1 MNVVHENAHRAS
13 PRVARKRELR
23 AEAIVEGAM
32 VVVAEEG
39 LDALTLARV
48 GSALGCVPA
57 ALYRYF
63 PSKDALLA
71 ALQRRAIAEIDA
83 ALAAAEAELSARA
96 GKRSAATVCLAG
108 ILVASRTYAEL
119 PRTHP
124 RAYFL
129 VAVLLGDPRLLLSSE
144 ESLRTAPLLAS
155 LLGRVHAR
163 FEEAATLGVLE
174 AGDAT
179 LRTMALWGALQG
191 ALSLDKARR
200 IAPALPAGAQVC
212 EAASMAM
219 LRGWGATQPH
229 LTRAAQLATSTRSP

>member
-1 MNVVHENAHRAS
+1 MNVVHEKTHSAS

-23 AEAIVEGAM
+23 AEAIVDAAM
-32 VVVAEEG
+32 VLVADEG
-39 LDALTLARV
+39 LDALTLGRV
-48 GSALGCVPA
+48 GNALGCVPA

-71 ALQRRAIAEIDA
+71 ALQRRAIAEIDEALGA
-83 ALAAAEAELSARA
+83 ALAELAARA
-96 GKRSAATVCLAG
+96 GKRAPETVCLAA
-108 ILVASRTYAEL
+108 ILVAARAYAEL

-129 VAVLLGDPRLLLSSE
+129 VAVLLGDPRLLLSNE
-144 ESLRTAPLLAS
+144 ESQRTAPLLAG

-179 LRTMALWGALQG
+179 LRTLALWGALQG
-191 ALSLDKARR
+191 TLSLDKARR
-200 IAPALPAGAQVC
+200 IAPTLPEASFVC

-219 LRGWGATQPH
+219 LRGWGATQPQ
-229 LTRAAQLATSTRSP
+229 LTRASQLATSKRSP